1 MGHGRR
7 LFVIAS
13 EAKQSMERQSKS
25 GLLRRGACYRA
36 RIRATRWLL
45 AMTAGAQG
53 VTNSTRRANHF
64 WFSEIVSSPEIKNI
78 SLNNSGNQNHNSAR
92 LAPTRGAYHD
102 RHDTWGAGC
111 DGRFGVRRFLTP
123 DENAKAYG
131 EVVWSWRRDAG
142 AKLVE
147 LSASDGDNKPA
158 HRGEHEVSRK

>member
-36 RIRATRWLL
+36 RIRATRWPL

-78 SLNNSGNQNHNSAR
+78 SLNNSGNQNYNSAR

-102 RHDTWGAGC
+102 RHDTWGARCG
-111 DGRFGVRRFLTP
+111 GRFCSGAQARTNEPKRTAKSCGPRAARIIFVVP
-123 DENAKAYG
+123 DKRATRAPIRDPYAAAD
-131 EVVWSWRRDAG
+131 VV
-142 AKLVE
+142 
-147 LSASDGDNKPA
+147 
-158 HRGEHEVSRK
+158 